1 MILEG
6 WTFLL
11 TGVVVGLAGG
21 FAPGPITT
29 LVIVQSLR
37 YGLREGLKVA
47 IAPALTDAPI
57 AVAALLA
64 VGQLRDAAPRL
75 GAIALAGAAFL
86 SYLAYESL
94 TAPPPE
100 AVSTGEPPGSLRK
113 GILTNL
119 ANPNPYLFWFTIGAP
134 TVLEASRLNGLYVVG
149 FLVGLYTCLIGAKVA
164 FAALAARGRSFLAG
178 AAYRRTLRVLGIALL
193 VFALK
198 FAFDGLGYLGL
209 R

>member
-1 MILEG
+1 MLEG

-64 VGQLRDAAPRL
+64 VGQLRDAAPIL
-75 GAIALAGAAFL
+75 GTIALAGAAYL
-86 SYLAYESL
+86 GYLAYESL
-94 TAPPPE
+94 TAPPPA
-100 AVSTGEPPGSLRK
+100 AVSTGAPPGSLRK

-119 ANPNPYLFWFTIGAP
+119 VNPNPYLFWFTIGAP
-134 TVLEASRLNGLYVVG
+134 TVLEASRLNGLYVVA

-164 FAALAARGRSFLAG
+164 FAVLAARGRSFLAG
-178 AAYRRTLRVLGIALL
+178 AAYRRTLRVLGLALL

-198 FAFDGLGYLGL
+198 FALDGLGYLGL